1 MSIPIETL
9 SEDDVESLAR
19 MLHTS
24 VTDTE
29 AAAFAEQINNGLH
42 WYETLDSYGHAGTEA
57 NRVHPTDLQFNPG
70 AKADPLN
77 AFISKFSLRDTASED
92 GILSGLSVAV
102 KDNTAVAGVP
112 LTCGS
117 RIFESVIP
125 RQNATVV
132 DRLLD
137 EGAEIVGKTNM
148 DELAYGPTGETS
160 QFGPTRHPM
169 DRNRVSGGSSSG
181 SGATVGAGTVDAAL
195 GSDTG
200 GSVRIPAAFCGVV
213 GMKPSWGVVPRSGVV
228 ELAYTLDHVGS
239 LATDVETTAAVLDA
253 ITGRDDRDLSSVRAE
268 FLSDRSFRSAVENPP
283 DLKELTIGVP
293 EEFFAEDVE
302 DGVAETIYAA
312 LGRFEEAGV
321 TVTETS
327 IPTVEDAVAVSNAI
341 MVSEFAAAIRS
352 RGIPFQR
359 NTSYDTV
366 LQDALATAL
375 STHGHKLGDIVK
387 RKMVEGEYLLDR
399 YQGRH
404 YVRAKN
410 ARRRLETEFEAALDE
425 TDVLVTPT
433 LPTVATELGEWS
445 ADGYGENVPLAVN
458 TRPIN
463 LVGLPAVTLPAGTHD
478 DLPVGLQC
486 IGSTMEDISTLA
498 IARTFERALETTS

>member
-1 MSIPIETL
+1 MSTPIETL
-9 SEDDVESLAR
+9 SEDDVKSLTST
-19 MLHTS
+19 LHTS
-24 VTDTE
+24 VTDEE

-42 WYETLDSYGHAGTEA
+42 WYETLDSYGHSGTEA
-57 NRVHPTDLQFNPG
+57 NRVRPTDLRFDPG
-70 AKADPLN
+70 AEEDPLN
-77 AFISKFSLRDTASED
+77 AFISKFSLRDAESED
-92 GILSGLSVAV
+92 GTLSGMSVAI

-117 RIFESVIP
+117 RAFESVIP
-125 RQNATVV
+125 RRNATVV
-132 DRLLD
+132 DRLLT

-160 QFGPTRHPM
+160 QFGPTRHPT
-169 DRNRVSGGSSSG
+169 DRDRVSGGSSSG
-181 SGATVGAGTVDAAL
+181 SAAAVGAGTVDAAL

-213 GMKPSWGVVPRSGVV
+213 GMKPSWGVVPRPGVV

-239 LATDVETTAAVLDA
+239 LAKDVETTAAVLDG
-253 ITGRDDRDLSSVRAE
+253 ITGRDERDLSSVRAE
-268 FLSDRSFRSAVENPP
+268 FLSERSFESAVESPP
-283 DLKELTIGVP
+283 DLEELTIGVP
-293 EEFFAEDVE
+293 EEFFSEDVE

-312 LGRFEEAGV
+312 IDRFEEAGA

-327 IPTVEDAVAVSNAI
+327 IPTFKDVVAVSNTI
-341 MVSEFAAAIRS
+341 MVSEFATAIRS
-352 RGIPFQR
+352 YGIPFHR
-359 NTSYDTV
+359 NTAYDTV
-366 LQDALATAL
+366 LQDALATVL

-387 RKMVEGEYLLDR
+387 RKMIEGEYLLDR

-410 ARRRLETEFEAALDE
+410 ACRRLETEFESALAE
-425 TDVLVTPT
+425 ADVLVTPT
-433 LPTVATELGEWS
+433 LPTVALELGEWS
-445 ADGYGENVPLAVN
+445 ADGYGENVPLAIN

-463 LVGLPAVTLPAGTHD
+463 LVKLPAVTLPAGTHD
-478 DLPVGLQC
+478 GLPVGLQC
-486 IGSTMEDISTLA
+486 IGSAMEDVSTLA